1 MQHTFSM
8 IKPDATK
15 RKLGE
20 VINQIFV
27 DNKLEIVQ
35 SQKIRLSDK
44 IAREFYAEHKERSF
58 FNEMISEITSG
69 EVIIQILKGTNAI
82 QRNREIMGE
91 TDPKNAAPGTIR
103 AKYGISIGENSI
115 HGSDSEISAK
125 REINLMFPSFDN
137 KSSSK

>member
-35 SQKIRLSDK
+35 SQKIKLSDK

-137 KSSSK
+137 KSS

>member
-20 VINQIFV
+20 IINQIFV

-35 SQKIRLSDK
+35 SQKIKLSDK

-137 KSSSK
+137 KSS

>member
-20 VINQIFV
+20 IINQIFV
-27 DNKLEIVQ
+27 DNKLKIVQ
-35 SQKIRLSDK
+35 SQKIKLSDK

-125 REINLMFPSFDN
+125 REINLMFPSFYN
-137 KSSSK
+137 KSS